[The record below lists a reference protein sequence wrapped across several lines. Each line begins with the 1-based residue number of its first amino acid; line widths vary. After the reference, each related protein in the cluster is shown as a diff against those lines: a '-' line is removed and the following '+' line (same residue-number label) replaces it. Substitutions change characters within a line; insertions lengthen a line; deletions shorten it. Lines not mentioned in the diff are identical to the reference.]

1 MAHWWSQSAPDRARQ
16 LATGDL
22 PFRAVGPD
30 QSVLGVFHIGNLIAQ
45 LHHIAPVV
53 ATTDVGR
60 AFQTVIDSLSVQ
72 EEMHRHLRHQLREIA
87 LQQGIESRQLRFRI
101 MSDETYRRLRTRR
114 TRRRLAAE
122 AAAAAAGPRTAAAA
136 EAPAGPAPAE
146 AAAAAGAPAIAGE
159 AAGADSAMDV
169 SGAEQGAERE
179 VPAPAEAQLQALY
192 ALPLGEA
199 TLEPGSPR
207 PSEAPS
213 EFRYPRRSLPTP
225 YTDAEDTASEV
236 SQFNE
241 LREPLPRVK
250 PRAIRLS
257 RHLRPASAAVQHA
270 AVLLEG
276 RMAFAQDYVHI
287 RFDPQARY
295 EFQDPP
301 LGPAF
306 NGPPFTMPKL
316 EQDVQNFLLHLGARA
331 SSLVRVFLQQRLH
344 ARAGRS
350 IYAR

>member
-1 MAHWWSQSAPDRARQ
+1 MRRIAACGHAAH
-16 LATGDL
+16 
-22 PFRAVGPD
+22 VGA
-30 QSVLGVFHIGNLIAQ
+30 L
-45 LHHIAPVV
+45 
-53 ATTDVGR
+53 
-60 AFQTVIDSLSVQ
+60 
-72 EEMHRHLRHQLREIA
+72 QLRRQPR
-87 LQQGIESRQLRFRI
+87 QQV
-101 MSDETYRRLRTRR
+101 
-114 TRRRLAAE
+114 
-122 AAAAAAGPRTAAAA
+122 PHPAAA
-136 EAPAGPAPAE
+136 EAPAAAAPAE

-159 AAGADSAMDV
+159 AAATDSAMDV
-169 SGAEQGAERE
+169 SGAEVAAERE
-179 VPAPAEAQLQALY
+179 APEPAEAQLQALY
-192 ALPLGEA
+192 ATPLGEA

-276 RMAFAQDYVHI
+276 RMAFAQDYVPI
-287 RFDPQARY
+287 RYDPEARY
-295 EFQDPP
+295 TFRDPP
-301 LGPAF
+301 LGPAH

-316 EQDVQNFLLHLGARA
+316 ERDVQNFILHLGARA
-331 SSLVRVFLQQRLH
+331 ASLYEYSFNRGFMRGLGV
-344 ARAGRS
+344 A
-350 IYAR
+350 IYARRSRCHDRR